1 MFARIGT
8 SEQLPNDL
16 LVYVWINVLS
26 SALQVMYDASG
37 VRLHAS
43 QQAQVS
49 KLVNSCCIEPAKTN
63 TIRTMHQMQWVLSQ
77 GFQDA

>member
-1 MFARIGT
+1 
-8 SEQLPNDL
+8 
-16 LVYVWINVLS
+16 
-26 SALQVMYDASG
+26 MYDASG